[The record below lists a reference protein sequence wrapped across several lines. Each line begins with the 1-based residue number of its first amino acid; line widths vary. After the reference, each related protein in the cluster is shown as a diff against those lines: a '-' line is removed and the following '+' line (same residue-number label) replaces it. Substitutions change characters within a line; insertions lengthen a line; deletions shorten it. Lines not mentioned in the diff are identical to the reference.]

1 MAQTLNLFLDQGTT
15 FSANI
20 TVLDRT
26 GSPKNLSGFTA
37 RSQFRRSYEAANSI
51 SFTATIPVSTD
62 GIVRLQL
69 SPSTSSNAKAGR
81 YFYDVEI
88 ENSANVVERV
98 AQGILVID
106 PEVTR

>member
-1 MAQTLNLFLDQGTT
+1 MAQTFNLFLDQGTT

-20 TVLDRT
+20 AVLDST
-26 GSPKNLSGFTA
+26 GSAKDISDYTA
-37 RSQFRRSYEAANSI
+37 RSQFRRSYEAANST
-51 SFTATIPVSTD
+51 SFIATIPVGTD

-69 SPSTSSNAKAGR
+69 NPSVSSNLRYGR

-98 AQGILVID
+98 AEGILVIN